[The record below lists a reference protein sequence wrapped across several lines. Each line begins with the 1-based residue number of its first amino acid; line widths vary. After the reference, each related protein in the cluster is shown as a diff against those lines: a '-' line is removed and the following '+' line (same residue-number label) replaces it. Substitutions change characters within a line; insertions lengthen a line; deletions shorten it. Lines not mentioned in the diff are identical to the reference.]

1 MAKFRRNHGKEG
13 RRSSFIGKAVLTTV
27 ILIGLMIFS
36 FLKFNSPDRSNSYN
50 EREGDSTVIPIK
62 LSGRQYLPKGKN
74 SDIVHH
80 SYYSIGYN
88 TKKEIPDWVAYELTE
103 ESLKIKNV
111 PRARRFLLD
120 DQVKGKSAKHGDY
133 INSGYTRGHMAP
145 AGDMAFSEKA
155 MRESFFMSNMAPQ
168 LRNFN
173 GGIWRELEEN
183 VRDWAYDNDVLYI
196 VSGPIFY
203 DDKYQ
208 KIGGSTKVAVPD
220 AFFKAV
226 LDLEGKSEKGIG
238 FIIPHDTQSD
248 HLRKF
253 AVSIDEIEKQSGL
266 NLYTNLFASTENEE
280 ALESTFNVNSW
291 QISKSRFDQRIK
303 HWNNQK

>member
-1 MAKFRRNHGKEG
+1 
-13 RRSSFIGKAVLTTV
+13 
-27 ILIGLMIFS
+27 
-36 FLKFNSPDRSNSYN
+36 
-50 EREGDSTVIPIK
+50 
-62 LSGRQYLPKGKN
+62 
-74 SDIVHH
+74 
-80 SYYSIGYN
+80 
-88 TKKEIPDWVAYELTE
+88 
-103 ESLKIKNV
+103 
-111 PRARRFLLD
+111 
-120 DQVKGKSAKHGDY
+120 
-133 INSGYTRGHMAP
+133 MAP

-248 HLRKF
+248 HLREF